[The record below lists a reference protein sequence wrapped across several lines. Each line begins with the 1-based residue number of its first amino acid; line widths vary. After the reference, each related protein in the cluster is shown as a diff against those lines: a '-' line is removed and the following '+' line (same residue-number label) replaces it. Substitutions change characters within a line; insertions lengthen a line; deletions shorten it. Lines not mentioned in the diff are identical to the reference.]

1 MAESSDQPQKPRK
14 KSKWRRLAWALL
26 ILLLLVIVIA
36 VVVQIVL
43 WTNIPRRVVIGQV
56 EKNLGLRI
64 NASSLSTGWL
74 GHTELHDVDL
84 GLPLS
89 DKAFLK
95 VPTMKVHTNTLF
107 GLALGNGLAVKAIE
121 LDRPTLYVVQDQA
134 GQWNLA
140 EVAKL
145 VAAALG
151 EKPAEAK
158 SKSSAPSVPNVKI
171 VDGTIIVVD
180 QRQRTATI
188 QPLEL
193 NGYAETP
200 LSWAY
205 DVRIQPDP
213 NLPPRVGIKGR
224 LVPGG
229 MWQHEVEVGIQN
241 IADWIKPWDA
251 SPPAFY
257 LAVTWQGQ
265 MSTAGIGGRL
275 DVQKFQFGPTEA
287 YGTLTASR
295 TGGEVRINPS
305 NLLIKTQ
312 QHLVPQVKLT
322 SGSLVYNGSEL
333 RLEQLLLNIFGGAV
347 KVDGLVN
354 PKAHTGELSAQWREL
369 ALAKAVKSNGS
380 FHLAASAPLPNEAIV
395 DAQINASGTAAS
407 GPWETRVAFDAKGT
421 SFSDL
426 DWKADVPLLQWHRTI
441 PFKLDGLA
449 LAGGLHPKQE
459 QDKKVP
465 QLTLKSIGF
474 PIPNLLS
481 GHGEYTFDKD
491 ENWSLHVE
499 GRNWKFRPLKDSL
512 LSFVFDGHGDHIL
525 AHLDNLG
532 LQFADTTVS
541 LNGTY
546 TYGIPKPVKAALTLT
561 NVQPVN
567 PETGVQRAAML
578 LRGTVQGNAAL
589 EGELVPLDLTIK
601 GTLSGREVD
610 VLKYHIGQVV
620 MTVDGNVDSDKAA
633 IHTNQLRLLGGDW
646 QLAGTY
652 MLDTDDIDLGLS
664 IKNLALHDAAAVAN
678 VEDVSGTFDSELDVH
693 VPGLRFDPNSIAIN
707 AKGGLHA
714 VHAMGFTLLDQA
726 SFAASLSEGQI
737 KVDPIHI
744 RRENGQ
750 GTITVAG
757 DVNNPYRLDTSIK
770 ITKWPLDLA
779 AAKLHA
785 DVTVNIP
792 ELRIELPR
800 KPSAKPKVLQ
810 IPGPSPA
817 VAASSGSKQPTDAQE
832 ATLRAYGHR
841 VDISGAATL
850 DGKPLGDLEVY
861 AGVWERVLDVR
872 AIHLHM
878 LGGRA
883 DGQARLDFGH
893 FTTSTAEI
901 TWENLDTTVLT
912 TFYPEL
918 KDMGGTMTGNLR
930 LAPSEVNRPLEP
942 LAFVLKNSFIN
953 GHWRNIPVYDATI
966 IGYIGKD
973 SLDPQG
979 GYRVVLG
986 SGDHQTS
993 TIHLDDGVVRLWGRI
1008 GRHANSTMAV
1018 QANVSIDRLDLD
1030 TAVHAFD
1037 KTAAAMPGRLTGD
1050 FTALYATPMPQ
1061 RYEALYAFPAQGPTI
1076 KPTTRTTGPST
1087 TQAATRAIAAATE
1100 PASHSAEYEKF
1111 LSPLVLDGDVK
1122 LSDANLGNFSVVAGL
1137 YNMMHAGVGLDK
1149 PIGTGDVRFHLERG
1163 TFHVNHLRYFNRG
1176 VEVRATA
1183 TATHVWDLPDNPIT
1197 GVAVGT
1203 LQPLKVKKLP
1213 LLADINDILA
1223 AIQRDLTTVAISG
1236 DVRKPKI
1243 TPMFFGDAGG
1253 EFRRFIAGDVNS
1265 ELGTNGQ

>member
-1 MAESSDQPQKPRK
+1 MAESTDQPQKPRK

-64 NASSLSTGWL
+64 NASSLTTGWL

-121 LDRPTLYVVQDQA
+121 LDRPTLYVVQDEA
-134 GQWNLA
+134 GQWNLMDVA
-140 EVAKL
+140 QLVAGALGAKPAVAK
-145 VAAALG
+145 
-151 EKPAEAK
+151 
-158 SKSSAPSVPNVKI
+158 SQTFAPSVPNVKI
-171 VDGTIIVVD
+171 VDGTIIIVD
-180 QRQRTATI
+180 QRHRTATV

-193 NGYAETP
+193 DGYAETP

-205 DVRIQPDP
+205 DVRVQPDP
-213 NLPPRVGIKGR
+213 TLPPRVGIKGR
-224 LVPGG
+224 LAPGG
-229 MWQHEVEVGIQN
+229 RWQHEVEFGIQN
-241 IADWIKPWDA
+241 IADWVRPWDPA
-251 SPPAFY
+251 PPPFY
-257 LAVTWQGQ
+257 LAMTWQGQ
-265 MSTAGIGGRL
+265 MSTAGVGGRL
-275 DVQKFQFGPTEA
+275 DLQKFQLGPTEA
-287 YGTLTASR
+287 YGTLAVSQA
-295 TGGEVRINPS
+295 GGEIRVNPA

-312 QHLVPQVKLT
+312 QNVVPQVKLT

-347 KVDGLVN
+347 KVDGSVN

-369 ALAKAVKSNGS
+369 ALAKAVKSSGN
-380 FHLAASAPLPNEAIV
+380 FHLAASAPLPNEAIL

-407 GPWETRVAFDAKGT
+407 GPWETRVQFGAKGK
-421 SFSDL
+421 SFTDL
-426 DWKADVPLLQWHRTI
+426 DWKADLPLLQWHRAI

-449 LAGGLHPKQE
+449 VAGGLHPKQE
-459 QDKKVP
+459 QDKTVP
-465 QLTLKSIGF
+465 QLTLTSIGF

-481 GHGEYTFDKD
+481 GTGSYTFDKN
-491 ENWSLHVE
+491 ENWSLHLE

-512 LSFVFDGHGDHIL
+512 LSFVFDGHGDHAK

-532 LQFADTTVS
+532 MHFADTTLS

-546 TYGIPKPVKAALTLT
+546 TYGIPKPVNAALTLT
-561 NVQPVN
+561 NTQPVN
-567 PETGVQRAAML
+567 PETGVQQAAML

-589 EGELVPLDLTIK
+589 EGELLPLNLSVK
-601 GTLSGREVD
+601 GTLNGREVD
-610 VLKYHIGQVV
+610 VLKYHVGQVV

-633 IHTNQLRLLGGDW
+633 IHTNELHLLGGDW
-646 QLAGTY
+646 ELAGTY
-652 MLDTDDIDLGLS
+652 LLDTDDIDLDLS

-678 VEDVSGTFDSELDVH
+678 IEDVSGTFDSELDVH
-693 VPGLRFDPNSIAIN
+693 VPSLRFDPNSIGVT
-707 AKGGLHA
+707 AKGGIHNVQAL
-714 VHAMGFTLLDQA
+714 GFTLLDQA
-726 SFAASLSEGQI
+726 SFNASLSNGQI
-737 KVDPIHI
+737 KVDPVHI
-744 RRENGQ
+744 QRENGQ
-750 GTITVAG
+750 GSIAVAG

-770 ITKWPLDLA
+770 VTKWPLDLA

-785 DVTVNIP
+785 DVSVNIP

-817 VAASSGSKQPTDAQE
+817 VAASSGASQPTDAQE
-832 ATLRAYGHR
+832 GTLRAYGQR
-841 VDISGAATL
+841 VDMSGTATL
-850 DGKPLGDLEVY
+850 GGKALGDLEVY
-861 AGVWERVLDVR
+861 AGVWERVVDVR
-872 AIHLHM
+872 AIHLRM

-883 DGQARLDFGH
+883 DGQARLDLGH
-893 FTTSTAEI
+893 FTTSTAELS
-901 TWENLDTTVLT
+901 WENLDTTVLT

-930 LAPSEVNRPLEP
+930 LAPAEVHRPLEP
-942 LAFVLKNSFIN
+942 LAFVLKNTFIN
-953 GHWRNIPVYDATI
+953 GHWRNIPVNDATI
-966 IGYIGKD
+966 IGYVGKD

-979 GYRVVLG
+979 GYRIVLG

-993 TIHLDDGVVRLWGRI
+993 NIHLDDGVVKFWGRI
-1008 GRHANSTMAV
+1008 GKHANSTMAV
-1018 QANVSIDRLDLD
+1018 QANIRIERLALD
-1030 TAVHAFD
+1030 PGVHAFD
-1037 KTAAAMPGRLTGD
+1037 KTAGPMPGRLTGD

-1061 RYEALYAFPAQGPTI
+1061 RFQALYAFPSQGPTI
-1076 KPTTRTTGPST
+1076 QPTTRTTGPST
-1087 TQAATRAIAAATE
+1087 TQAATQAIAAATE
-1100 PASHSAEYEKF
+1100 PASHSAEIEKF
-1111 LSPLVLDGDVK
+1111 LSPLVLDGDVR
-1122 LSDANLGNFSVVAGL
+1122 LTESNLANFSVVSNL
-1137 YNMMHAGVGLDK
+1137 YNLMHAGSGLDK
-1149 PIGTGDVRFHLERG
+1149 PIGTGDVRFHLEQG

-1183 TATHVWDLPDNPIT
+1183 TATHVWDLPDNPIS

-1203 LQPLKVKKLP
+1203 LQPLKVSKLP
-1213 LLADINDILA
+1213 LLTDINDILA
-1223 AIQRDLTTVAISG
+1223 AIQRDLTTVSISG
-1236 DVRKPKI
+1236 TVRNPK
-1243 TPMFFGDAGG
+1243 TPPMFFGDIGG
-1253 EFRRFIAGDVNS
+1253 EFRRFIAGDVNPQ
-1265 ELGTNGQ
+1265 LGNNGQ